1 MRWAALHGL
10 TRLPGDV
17 LGQYVEPISQR
28 LDDADHYV
36 RRAAWFLLRRVPD
49 AMIPGGVKD
58 RLLTKKEEMEVEH

>member
-1 MRWAALHGL
+1 M
-10 TRLPGDV
+10 
-17 LGQYVEPISQR
+17 EPISQR